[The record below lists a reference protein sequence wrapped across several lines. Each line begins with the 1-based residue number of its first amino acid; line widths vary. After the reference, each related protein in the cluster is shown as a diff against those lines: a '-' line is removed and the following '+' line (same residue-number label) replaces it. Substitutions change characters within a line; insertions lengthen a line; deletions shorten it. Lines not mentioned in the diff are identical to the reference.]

1 MPYSNPIFDTEI
13 ITTSKMQDSKNSFSH
28 DVGQMNI
35 YFAYDGK
42 IVFCDALRLCWVG
55 KRGEME
61 EGQ

>member
-1 MPYSNPIFDTEI
+1 
-13 ITTSKMQDSKNSFSH
+13 MQDSKNSFSH